1 MSFVLRKNMVLTS
14 KDGDGI
20 PLTID
25 NMVFVCNELCI
36 ERKDLEDRTPMII
49 REKTEKWKQ
58 RRKEQ
63 EKTSINMKKDI
74 DTGFFL

>member
-14 KDGDGI
+14 KDG
-20 PLTID
+20 
-25 NMVFVCNELCI
+25 I

-63 EKTSINMKKDI
+63 EKTSINMKKEV
-74 DTGFFL
+74 DTEFFL